1 MENTW
6 KVKRYMWLSEHVNIM
21 YLIQVLEVEKNKNGA
36 QLGLEGIFNHGKRHQ
51 FTDPTNPTDSSL
63 S

>member
-1 MENTW
+1 MENIW

-21 YLIQVLEVEKNKNGA
+21 YLIQVLEVEKNKNAA
-36 QLGLEGIFNHGKRHQ
+36 QVGLEEIFNHGKRHQ
-51 FTDPTNPTDSSL
+51 STDPTNPTDSSL